1 MSTPTEQSKIVDL
14 DYAITTNFREM
25 RSEVEKVQAVNEWTE
40 VKLRSLKYRLDQA
53 EVSLVLFCTHLCT
66 A

>member
-1 MSTPTEQSKIVDL
+1 MSTPTEQSKIGDL

-25 RSEVEKVQAVNEWTE
+25 RSEVEKVQAVNERTE
-40 VKLRSLKYRLDQA
+40 EKLGSLKHRLDQA
-53 EVSLVLFCTHLCT
+53 EVSLVLFCTHPCT

>member
-14 DYAITTNFREM
+14 NYAIITNFREM
-25 RSEVEKVQAVNEWTE
+25 RSEVEKVQAVNERTE
-40 VKLRSLKYRLDQA
+40 EKLGSLKYRLDQA
-53 EVSLVLFCTHLCT
+53 EVSFVLFCTHPCT